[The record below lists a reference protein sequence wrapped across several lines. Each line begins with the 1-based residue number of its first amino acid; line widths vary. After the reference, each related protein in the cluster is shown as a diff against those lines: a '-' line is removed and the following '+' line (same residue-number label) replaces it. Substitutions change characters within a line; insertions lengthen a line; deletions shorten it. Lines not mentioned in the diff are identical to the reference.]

1 MFTVQEIA
9 AATGGKIIGS
19 VERTVS
25 GVSTDSR
32 TATPGQLFIPLKGER
47 FDGHDYL
54 AELFAKGITVALVEE
69 KRLSAFTP
77 PAAVTL
83 ISVPEPLV
91 ALGDL
96 AGSYRKRFS
105 LPVVGITG
113 SNGKTTT
120 KEMLA
125 AILAVCGE
133 GLKTSGNLNNLIG
146 LPQMV
151 LQLREDHN
159 WAVFEMGMSEFG
171 EIDRLAEIAAPD
183 IGVIT
188 NAYPAHLAS
197 MGSVAGVARAKGELF
212 RRLLPGKTAIY
223 NADDALISACPVP
236 AGVIRRGFGLH
247 GAEITAL
254 DLKSCGN
261 QGQSFTLK
269 IGDKT
274 ADLMLHAFGLHNIYN
289 ALAAAAAADSLGLP
303 IEAIVAGLTAF
314 TPYEKRFK
322 LEELGPIVL
331 IDDSYNSNPASTGAA
346 LLTLQGLKGDKRAI
360 AVLGDMLE
368 LGEESLAAHR
378 DVGHLAVSCAD
389 RLYLFGAMGQAVAEA
404 ALEMG
409 MPEKEVF
416 CAASH
421 DEILRD
427 IVKDHLDGDYIL
439 VKGSRGM
446 RMDIVSRGLRDIFS
460 SPEYSGG
467 RS

>member
-1 MFTVQEIA
+1 MFTVKEIA
-9 AATGGKIIGS
+9 AAIGGKIIGPM
-19 VERTVS
+19 ERKVS

-32 TATPGQLFIPLKGER
+32 TAIPGELFIPLKGGK

-54 AELFAKGITVALVEE
+54 AALFDKGVTVALVDE
-69 KRLSAFTP
+69 KRAGGFNP
-77 PAAVTL
+77 PVEATL
-83 ISVPEPLV
+83 IEVPDTLV

-96 AGSYRKRFS
+96 ASSYRKRFS

-125 AILAVCGE
+125 AIFDSHGE

-151 LQLREDHN
+151 FQLNEGHQ
-159 WAVFEMGMSEFG
+159 WAVLEMGMSEFG

-183 IGVIT
+183 IGIIT

-197 MGSVAGVARAKGELF
+197 MGSVAGVAKAKGELF

-223 NADDALISACPVP
+223 NADDALIAACPTP
-236 AGVIRRGFGLH
+236 DGVIRRCFGLH
-247 GAEITAL
+247 GAEITAI

-269 IGDKT
+269 IGEKT
-274 ADLMLHAFGLHNIYN
+274 ADLMLHAFGLHNVYN
-289 ALAAAAAADSLGLP
+289 ALAAAAAADSLGLSM
-303 IEAIVAGLTAF
+303 EAIVSGLASF
-314 TPYEKRFK
+314 TPYDKRFK
-322 LEELGPIVL
+322 LEDLGPIVL

-378 DVGHLAVSCAD
+378 DVGHLAASCVD
-389 RLYLFGAMGQAVAEA
+389 RLYLFGAMVQAVAEA
-404 ALEMG
+404 ALETG
-409 MPEKEVF
+409 MPENEVV

-446 RMDIVSRGLRDIFS
+446 RMDIVSCGLRDIFS
-460 SPEYSGG
+460 SPDYSGG